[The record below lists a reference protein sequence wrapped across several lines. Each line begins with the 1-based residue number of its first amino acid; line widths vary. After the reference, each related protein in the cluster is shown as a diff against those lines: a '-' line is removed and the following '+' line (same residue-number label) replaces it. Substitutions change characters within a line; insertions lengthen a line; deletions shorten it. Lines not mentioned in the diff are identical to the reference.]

1 MFHWGF
7 RRVFDNIIWPHY
19 GATYAK
25 IKVRQMLKSENISP
39 FPFQYFSCVCRI
51 CVELDWTKYENNCLP
66 PLLINMWPKY
76 LWKPSDES
84 IVVDSPK
91 LVVQLG
97 PGRERPYLQNKLVGR
112 PPRWKW
118 FRGKRT
124 FLSDL
129 LSKLWKRMKV
139 FLFLY
144 GTLHSWCR
152 YYWEGKHVLIF
163 ELDAKKTLMSY
174 CQRVNEKHK
183 FNTERTQWMICFCIS
198 LFSLLWTKRKMMIV
212 SQIPRK
218 ILRAFLR
225 KTWLGAIL
233 CFLGGAVYYWLQT
246 PVICPKLEIRFRLL
260 SAFILSNIRVVDK
273 G

>member
-1 MFHWGF
+1 MS
-7 RRVFDNIIWPHY
+7 R
-19 GATYAK
+19 
-25 IKVRQMLKSENISP
+25 
-39 FPFQYFSCVCRI
+39 FPFEYFFLRLYKGYLLI
-51 CVELDWTKYENNCLP
+51 LIEDKYQNNCLP

-129 LSKLWKRMKV
+129 LSKLWKRVKV
-139 FLFLY
+139 FLFLD
-144 GTLHSWCR
+144 GTLHSWCC
-152 YYWEGKHVLIF
+152 YYWVGEHILIF
-163 ELDAKKTLMSY
+163 ELAKKTLMSY

-183 FNTERTQWMICFCIS
+183 FNTERAQRIICFCIS

-233 CFLGGAVYYWLQT
+233 CFLGGAVYCWLQT
-246 PVICPKLEIRFRLL
+246 PVICPKLGIRFRLL

>member
-1 MFHWGF
+1 MLIYAVSLPRNVSLTSGNIPDRLLHLQGWTNEQVKKRGPVERVSDLLEREIRD
-7 RRVFDNIIWPHY
+7 RRGPSSDPRFLSFSRC
-19 GATYAK
+19 GAQVGEPAD
-25 IKVRQMLKSENISP
+25 
-39 FPFQYFSCVCRI
+39 FPFQYFSCVCRT
-51 CVELDWTKYENNCLP
+51 CVVLDWTKYQNNCLP

-144 GTLHSWCR
+144 GTLHSWCC
-152 YYWEGKHVLIF
+152 YY
-163 ELDAKKTLMSY
+163 
-174 CQRVNEKHK
+174 
-183 FNTERTQWMICFCIS
+183 
-198 LFSLLWTKRKMMIV
+198 
-212 SQIPRK
+212 
-218 ILRAFLR
+218 
-225 KTWLGAIL
+225 
-233 CFLGGAVYYWLQT
+233 
-246 PVICPKLEIRFRLL
+246 
-260 SAFILSNIRVVDK
+260 
-273 G
+273 

>member
-1 MFHWGF
+1 MS
-7 RRVFDNIIWPHY
+7 R
-19 GATYAK
+19 
-25 IKVRQMLKSENISP
+25 
-39 FPFQYFSCVCRI
+39 FPFEYFFLRLYKGYLLI
-51 CVELDWTKYENNCLP
+51 LIEDKYQNNCLP

-129 LSKLWKRMKV
+129 LSKLWKRGKKYSYFSTEHSIGDVVTTEKV
-139 FLFLY
+139 SMFWFSNL
-144 GTLHSWCR
+144 
-152 YYWEGKHVLIF
+152 VP
-163 ELDAKKTLMSY
+163 KKTLMSY
-174 CQRVNEKHK
+174 CQRVNEK
-183 FNTERTQWMICFCIS
+183 FNTERTQRIICFCIS

-233 CFLGGAVYYWLQT
+233 CFLGGAVYCWLQT